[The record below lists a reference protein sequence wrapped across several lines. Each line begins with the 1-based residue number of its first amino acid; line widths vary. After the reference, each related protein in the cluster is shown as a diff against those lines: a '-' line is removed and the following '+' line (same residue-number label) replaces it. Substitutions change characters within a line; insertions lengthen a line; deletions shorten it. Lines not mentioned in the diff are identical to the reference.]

1 MTEFQA
7 EQIENLRK
15 QGVGY
20 RSIGTIVGLSRDIV
34 RNDCK
39 SKGLDGY
46 ASEITVNIQEQMA
59 LGKSVGAAESRLHR
73 HEPGGRENS
82 AQTDAG
88 GHGGRHIRRQE
99 TIKQKPPII

>member
-20 RSIGTIVGLSRDIV
+20 RSIGTIVGLSRDGIIV
-34 RNDCK
+34 K
-39 SKGLDGY
+39 AKGWMDMPVILQLI
-46 ASEITVNIQEQMA
+46 SRSRWLWE
-59 LGKSVGAAESRLHR
+59 KPVGAAESRLHR
-73 HEPGGRENS
+73 HAPGGRENS

-88 GHGGRHIRRQE
+88 GHGGRRIRKQE
-99 TIKQKPPII
+99 IIKKKPPII